1 MYLICFH
8 IKLDGYYLIPHIP
21 LQCSIGSLKSSI
33 RLKDERVMAGKSNKT
48 LPPQV
53 LTANE
58 LFDGDVVYWRKDGAW
73 VRDLQEAFIFEAG
86 AGIEAALLRAEA
98 DVEASKILDPY
109 MFAVSID
116 EGVVH
121 PSSVRETIRAKGP
134 TVRLDLGKQAA

>member
-1 MYLICFH
+1 
-8 IKLDGYYLIPHIP
+8 
-21 LQCSIGSLKSSI
+21 
-33 RLKDERVMAGKSNKT
+33 MAGKSNKT

-53 LTANE
+53 LTANQ
-58 LFDGDVVYWRKDGAW
+58 LFDGDVVYWREDGAW
-73 VRDLQEAFIFEAG
+73 AQDLQEAFIFEAG

-116 EGVVH
+116 GGIIH